1 MATLIGGSLRDR
13 VLAIVNFIAQ
23 YVFEKNDFLND
34 DGIIQELI
42 SVGFNLDEINAAF
55 SWIENLSTESLDT
68 EGAKEVPANHT
79 FRIFSSEEKS
89 ALSLES
95 QGLLSRL
102 WVLGLVNADEMDE
115 IISNALSMNDGDV
128 TLQDVKAM
136 VAITLFSR
144 TLKHYDREIEC
155 LLKEEWSLLYH

>member
-1 MATLIGGSLRDR
+1 MRDR

-34 DGIIQELI
+34 DSIIQELI

-55 SWIENLSTESLDT
+55 SWIENLSVETLDT
-68 EGAKEVPANHT
+68 VEAREIPAHHT
-79 FRIFSSEEKS
+79 FRIFSAEEKN
-89 ALSLES
+89 ALSLEA

-102 WVLGLVNADEMDE
+102 WTLGLVDADEMDE

-128 TLQDVKAM
+128 SLQDIKAM

-155 LLKEEWSLLYH
+155 LLKDEWPLLYH

>member
-1 MATLIGGSLRDR
+1 MRDR

-23 YVFEKNDFLND
+23 YVFEKNEFLND
-34 DGIIQELI
+34 DSIIQELI

-55 SWIENLSTESLDT
+55 SWIENLSAETLT
-68 EGAKEVPANHT
+68 IEGEGETPANHN
-79 FRIFSSEEKS
+79 FRVFSAEEKN
-89 ALSLES
+89 ALSLDS

-102 WVLGLVNADEMDE
+102 WTLGLVNADEMDE
-115 IISNALSMNDGDV
+115 IISNVLSMNDGDA
-128 TLQDVKAM
+128 TLQDVKAL

-155 LLKEEWSLLYH
+155 LLKDEWSLLYH